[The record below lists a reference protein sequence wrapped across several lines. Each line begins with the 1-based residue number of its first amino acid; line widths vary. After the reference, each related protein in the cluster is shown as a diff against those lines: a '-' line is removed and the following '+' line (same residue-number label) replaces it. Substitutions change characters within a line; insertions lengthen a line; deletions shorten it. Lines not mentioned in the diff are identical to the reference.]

1 MLAVQLKET
10 FVDRTVSCTDN
21 ATAQNVS
28 STPVR
33 GRFNVTSKLQ
43 SPMECRGRAVVV
55 GEGCIDLIYVVDC
68 SKSVGTQNF
77 EDSLEFVGR
86 SSSLFDI
93 DGGKARVTLIT
104 YDDEVH
110 EQFPLRENSTAKETA
125 AAISNA
131 TFCAGATATRKV
143 LKFVRQKVLPKSR
156 PECKRAIF
164 LFSDGLNN
172 WAGDPKNEA
181 DSLKEE
187 KNLEIY
193 TIAFGTPGVKIDT
206 PALKSLASTP
216 KYFYQVKDADDMRRA
231 LENAFSVDVGK
242 AIPSHETREIVLKP
256 LLFCRL
262 LSGLWD
268 SSFSG
273 MQQDG

>member
-1 MLAVQLKET
+1 M
-10 FVDRTVSCTDN
+10 SCTDK

-28 STPVR
+28 STPAR
-33 GRFNVTSKLQ
+33 GQFNVIGKLQ
-43 SPMECRGRAVVV
+43 RPMECRGRAVVV

-77 EDSLEFVGR
+77 KDSLEFVGR

-104 YDDEVH
+104 YDNEVH
-110 EQFPLRENSTAKETA
+110 EQFLLRENSTAKETA

-143 LKFVRQKVLPKSR
+143 LKFVRQQVLPKSR

-181 DSLKEE
+181 DSLKKE

-193 TIAFGTPGVKIDT
+193 TIAFGYPDVKIDT
-206 PALKSLASTP
+206 PALQSLASTP
-216 KYFYQVKDADDMRRA
+216 KYFYPVKDAKGIRRA
-231 LENAFSVDVGK
+231 LDDAFITNVGK
-242 AIPSHETREIVLKP
+242 TVPSHETII
-256 LLFCRL
+256 
-262 LSGLWD
+262 
-268 SSFSG
+268 
-273 MQQDG
+273 